1 MKISNLIRPNNS
13 IVDAL
18 KRLDESALK
27 LLVVVDE
34 HNKLLGTCSD
44 GDIRRL
50 LLKGNAL
57 DSSIEFGYFKNSK
70 FIRDSEFSEKKAFE
84 ICNKYHV
91 LGLPVVDS
99 NLIVKGFYSLNRGV
113 ASQTQQKIVLSQL
126 PVIIMGGGKGTRLKP
141 ISDVFPKPLIP
152 IKGKPMVNH
161 VIDYF
166 KSYGLND
173 FYLTLNYK
181 ADLIKAYF
189 SSEENNN
196 KITFIEEPTFMGT
209 AGSLSLLKEYLNG
222 DFIISNCDCLVK
234 IDIPD
239 AIRQHKE
246 NSTDLTVITSIQNHQ
261 VPYGVIEYENG
272 GRITKIDEKPML
284 SFPMNTGVY
293 IANSS
298 VLEFIK
304 QDGLFH
310 MTDLIDVLI
319 ENNKKVSCYF
329 ISEKEFIDFGQWDE
343 YTKALNLIQ

>member
-57 DSSIEFGYFKNSK
+57 DSSIEFGYSKNSK
-70 FIRDSEFSEKKAFE
+70 FIRDSEFSEKKALE
-84 ICNKYHV
+84 ICNEYHV

-99 NLIVKGFYSLNRGV
+99 NLIVKGFYSLNRGM
-113 ASQTQQKIVLSQL
+113 ASQTQQKIVRNQL

-152 IKGKPMVNH
+152 IKGTPMITH
-161 VIDYF
+161 VIDYM
-166 KSYGLND
+166 KSYGLNQ

-196 KITFIEEPTFMGT
+196 NITFIEEPTFMGT
-209 AGSLSLLKEYLNG
+209 AGSLTLLKGQLNG

-234 IDIPD
+234 IDI
-239 AIRQHKE
+239 I
-246 NSTDLTVITSIQNHQ
+246 
-261 VPYGVIEYENG
+261 
-272 GRITKIDEKPML
+272 
-284 SFPMNTGVY
+284 
-293 IANSS
+293 
-298 VLEFIK
+298 
-304 QDGLFH
+304 
-310 MTDLIDVLI
+310 
-319 ENNKKVSCYF
+319 
-329 ISEKEFIDFGQWDE
+329 
-343 YTKALNLIQ
+343 